1 MKSESG
7 VKKGRSQS
15 HSRCTDDIS
24 HNISLCKKSLDL
36 KGEKA
41 NPPQSISWYTYYKR
55 ASELQKFLFREAVA
69 EGAFVIREKN

>member
-7 VKKGRSQS
+7 VKKGQSQS
-15 HSRCTDDIS
+15 HSRCTEDIS
-24 HNISLCKKSLDL
+24 HNNFLCRDSLDL

-41 NPPQSISWYTYYKR
+41 NPPQYISRYTYEH
-55 ASELQKFLFREAVA
+55 ASELQRFLFREAVA